1 MVVVVMMVVMMVVV
15 MVVVMVHRLLR
26 HGGAGHEHC
35 GKGDVKQRLQHV
47 RLLIGGV
54 S

>member
-1 MVVVVMMVVMMVVV
+1 MVVVVVMVMMMVV
-15 MVVVMVHRLLR
+15 VVVMVHRLLR
-26 HGGAGHEHC
+26 HGGAGHEHG
-35 GKGDVKQRLQHV
+35 GKGDGKQRLQHV